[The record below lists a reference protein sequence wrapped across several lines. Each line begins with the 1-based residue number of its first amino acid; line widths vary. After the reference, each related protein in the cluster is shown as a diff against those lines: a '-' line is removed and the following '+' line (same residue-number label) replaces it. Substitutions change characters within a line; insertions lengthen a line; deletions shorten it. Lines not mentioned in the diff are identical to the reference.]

1 MSTITA
7 IEIRPNAYYTTG
19 EAAKLLKTTK
29 RNVESLLKKG
39 ELHGIKLDKDWR
51 LLGSNLLELGAS
63 SKSDRATFST
73 LSAET
78 FNRIWDN
85 AEDAIYDNYW
95 YPEKSFP
102 HFVVNE

>member
-7 IEIRPNAYYTTG
+7 VEIRPNAYYTTS

-29 RNVESLLKKG
+29 RNVESLLRKG
-39 ELHGIKLDKDWR
+39 ELRGIKIGKDWR

-63 SKSDRATFST
+63 PKSDRAAFST

-85 AEDAIYDNYW
+85 AEDAAYDDW
-95 YPEKSFP
+95 QRMF
-102 HFVVNE
+102 